1 MSSFPDSVV
10 DDDGNIHHLLKEPLG
25 RGGQGVVL
33 RTRSPHIAV
42 KLIGEFTESAPSIE
56 SKQGASQELWNQL
69 TRVPGFDVA
78 PDGEKR
84 RARTT
89 HQRTSGE
96 GAVHRVVPAA
106 GLAAAGRSVFAARFV
121 DWQRHAFDVG
131 SQMFIFCHSLIC
143 M

>member
-1 MSSFPDSVV
+1 MSSFPDFVV

-78 PDGEKR
+78 PDGEKQAALR
-84 RARTT
+84 RRLAD
-89 HQRTSGE
+89 
-96 GAVHRVVPAA
+96 VHLLPLPDLHVAQPLAMLRDHVGYTMRLLKGMVPI
-106 GLAAAGRSVFAARFV
+106 R
-121 DWQRHAFDVG
+121 
-131 SQMFIFCHSLIC
+131 SLIADPGEDRKSVV
-143 M
+143 